1 MFMCL
6 HLNAWLVMNLPI
18 PCTIYRLGTRL
29 AFGTEQI
36 QYLLESF
43 FMLPDNS
50 QVRHSIPSPRME
62 NASKYIKQNE
72 LK

>member
-1 MFMCL
+1 MYTFQ
-6 HLNAWLVMNLPI
+6 HLKAWLVMNLPK
-18 PCTIYRLGTRL
+18 PCTIYQLGTHL
-29 AFGTEQI
+29 VFGTEQI

-43 FMLPDNS
+43 FMLADNS